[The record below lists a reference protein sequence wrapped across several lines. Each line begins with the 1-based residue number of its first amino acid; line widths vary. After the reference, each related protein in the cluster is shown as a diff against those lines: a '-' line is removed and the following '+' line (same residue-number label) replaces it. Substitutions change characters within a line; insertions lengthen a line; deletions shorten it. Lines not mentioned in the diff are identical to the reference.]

1 MSSQEPQ
8 QSGNRSAL
16 SLPSSLC
23 PVQSHSSQGTD
34 QLCHYH
40 QHCVQSSA
48 TAVRVQ
54 ISSVITIIT
63 VTSQEPQQ
71 SWNRSAL
78 SLPSSLCSVKC
89 HSSQGADQLCHY
101 HHHCDQSRATAVRE
115 QISSVITI
123 ITMSSQEPQQSGN
136 RSALSLP
143 SSLCPVK
150 SHSSQGTDQLCHYH
164 HHCVQSRAT
173 AVREQISS
181 VITII
186 TVSSQEPQQSGN
198 RSALSLPS
206 SLCPVKSHSS
216 QGTDQLCHYH
226 HHCVQSRATA
236 VREQISSV
244 ITIITMSSQE
254 PQQSGNRS
262 ALSLPSSLCPVKSHS
277 SQGTDQLCHYHHHC
291 VLSRATA
298 VREQISSVITII
310 TLSSQEPQQSG
321 NRSALSLPSSLCPVK
336 SHSSQGTDQ
345 LCHYHHHY
353 VQSRA
358 TAVREQISSVITI
371 ITMSSQEPQ
380 QSGNRSALSLPSSL
394 CPVKSHSSQGT
405 DQLCHYHHMF
415 SQVPQQSGNR
425 SAQSLPSSLCPVQ
438 SHSSQGTDQLCHYH
452 HHCVQSRATAVRE
465 QISSV
470 ITIIT
475 MSSQEPQQSGNR
487 SALSLPS
494 SLCPVK
500 SHSSQGT
507 DQLCHYHHHYVQ
519 SRATAVREQIS
530 SVITII
536 TVSSQEPQQSGNRSA
551 LSLPSSLCPVKS
563 HSSQGTDQLCHY
575 HHHYVQSRATAV
587 REQISSVI
595 TIITVSS
602 QEPQQSGNRSALSL
616 PSSLCP

>member
-1 MSSQEPQ
+1 MK
-8 QSGNRSAL
+8 
-16 SLPSSLC
+16 
-23 PVQSHSSQGTD
+23 SHSSQGTD

-40 QHCVQSSA
+40 HHCVQSRA
-48 TAVRVQ
+48 TAVREQ

-63 VTSQEPQQ
+63 
-71 SWNRSAL
+71 
-78 SLPSSLCSVKC
+78 
-89 HSSQGADQLCHY
+89 QGTDV
-101 HHHCDQSRATAVRE
+101 QSRATAVRE

-164 HHCVQSRAT
+164 HQSRATAVSSVQKSHSSQGTDQLCHYHHHCVQSRAT

-186 TVSSQEPQQSGN
+186 TMSSQEPQQSGN

-277 SQGTDQLCHYHHHC
+277 SQGTDQLCHYHHHY
-291 VLSRATA
+291 VQSRATA

-310 TLSSQEPQQSG
+310 TVTSQEPQQSGNRSALSLPSSLCPVKSHSSQGTDQLCHYHHHYVQSRATAVREQISSVITIITVSTRATAVREQISSVITIITVSSQEPQQSG
-321 NRSALSLPSSLCPVK
+321 NRSALSLPSSLCPVKSHSSQGTDQLSHYHHHCVQSRATAVREQISSVITIITMSCQEPQQSGNRSDLSLPSSLCPVK

-380 QSGNRSALSLPSSL
+380 QSGNRSALS
-394 CPVKSHSSQGT
+394 
-405 DQLCHYHHMF
+405 
-415 SQVPQQSGNR
+415 
-425 SAQSLPSSLCPVQ
+425 
-438 SHSSQGTDQLCHYH
+438 
-452 HHCVQSRATAVRE
+452 
-465 QISSV
+465 
-470 ITIIT
+470 
-475 MSSQEPQQSGNR
+475 
-487 SALSLPS
+487 
-494 SLCPVK
+494 
-500 SHSSQGT
+500 
-507 DQLCHYHHHYVQ
+507 
-519 SRATAVREQIS
+519 
-530 SVITII
+530 
-536 TVSSQEPQQSGNRSA
+536 
-551 LSLPSSLCPVKS
+551 
-563 HSSQGTDQLCHY
+563 
-575 HHHYVQSRATAV
+575 
-587 REQISSVI
+587 
-595 TIITVSS
+595 
-602 QEPQQSGNRSALSL
+602 
-616 PSSLCP
+616 

>member
-16 SLPSSLC
+16 SLPSSL
-23 PVQSHSSQGTD
+23 S
-34 QLCHYH
+34 
-40 QHCVQSSA
+40 
-48 TAVRVQ
+48 
-54 ISSVITIIT
+54 
-63 VTSQEPQQ
+63 
-71 SWNRSAL
+71 
-78 SLPSSLCSVKC
+78 
-89 HSSQGADQLCHY
+89 
-101 HHHCDQSRATAVRE
+101 
-115 QISSVITI
+115 
-123 ITMSSQEPQQSGN
+123 
-136 RSALSLP
+136 
-143 SSLCPVK
+143 PVK
-150 SHSSQGTDQLCHYH
+150 SHSSQGTDQLSHYH
-164 HHCVQSRAT
+164 HHYVQSRAT
-173 AVREQISS
+173 AVREQVSS

-244 ITIITMSSQE
+244 ITLNTVSSQVPAVRVQISSVITIITVTSQE
-254 PQQSGNRS
+254 PQQSWNRS
-262 ALSLPSSLCPVKSHS
+262 ALSLPSSLCSVKCHS
-277 SQGTDQLCHYHHHC
+277 SQGADQLCHYHHHC
-291 VLSRATA
+291 
-298 VREQISSVITII
+298 
-310 TLSSQEPQQSG
+310 
-321 NRSALSLPSSLCPVK
+321 
-336 SHSSQGTDQ
+336 D
-345 LCHYHHHY
+345 
-353 VQSRA
+353 QSRA
-358 TAVREQISSVITI
+358 TAVREKISSLITI

-394 CPVKSHSSQGT
+394 CPVKSHS
-405 DQLCHYHHMF
+405 C
-415 SQVPQQSGNR
+415 
-425 SAQSLPSSLCPVQ
+425 
-438 SHSSQGTDQLCHYH
+438 QGTDQLCHYH

-494 SLCPVK
+494 SLCSVK
-500 SHSSQGT
+500 CHSSQGT
-507 DQLCHYHHHYVQ
+507 DQLSHYHHHCVQ

-536 TVSSQEPQQSGNRSA
+536 TMSCQEPPQSGNRSA

-575 HHHYVQSRATAV
+575 HHHYLQLRATAV

-595 TIITVSS
+595 TIITMSS
-602 QEPQQSGNRSALSL
+602 QEPQQSGNRSALS
-616 PSSLCP
+616 